1 MLATLGLSR
10 DAVKRHAWEE
20 GVDALTAAD
29 REAELSPDD
38 LGSGAGRSR

>member
-1 MLATLGLSR
+1 MLATPGLST
-10 DAVKRHAWEE
+10 DAVERHAWEE